1 MRVGWQALFGFF
13 SILLTTSLLQA
24 QDVQQDSLLAAQV
37 LDEVVVSGR
46 IAEPYSKRSKTIQV
60 ISAAELKASGVVHAV
75 DYLQRIV
82 GLDVRRRG
90 VGPTQADFN
99 LRGGSFDQTLLLI
112 DGIAL
117 EDAQTGHHLSNFLP
131 PLALIERIEIIR
143 GSAARIFGQN
153 AFAGAINII
162 TKRNPESGYQ
172 GQFHGGS
179 YGTVGVDLY
188 GASHFKG
195 LKLMAYAATAQ
206 SDGYRHNTDYRQ
218 QQFALS
224 LRGGDVSNGFHLLGL
239 FSPRAF
245 GANGFYASPSAID
258 QYEETQAGLLAL
270 TRSVTLE
277 NTKIVPRLYWRRGQ
291 DMYEYIRN
299 RPEVYRNMHITHKVG
314 AAVDLSHTSSLGQTG
329 FGIDLSRSSIQSN
342 NLGERSR
349 DLLNVF
355 FEHRFTIGTLGFDLT
370 PGVVLTSISEFGT
383 QVFPGIEVGLP
394 LNGALRTYFNWGST
408 FRVPTFTDLYYS
420 DPTTIGNAALV
431 AERATSTD
439 WGIRYSQDATETSLV
454 LFARQSDNLID
465 YVKEREED
473 RFQAMN
479 IQQLVSQGLEF
490 SFDRFSSTARTFH
503 YGFSYT
509 YMNQNLS
516 DEAAQFSRYS
526 IDNDLKHQWV
536 VRTGIKPSSDTE
548 VQLNARYIERASSR
562 TYTVVDAS
570 VRQQWGPLNL
580 NLALNNVLNQS
591 YWETSFIPMP
601 GRNIGFSLR
610 YNW

>member
-1 MRVGWQALFGFF
+1 MRIGLQSLFGFF
-13 SILLTTSLLQA
+13 STLLITSLLRA
-24 QDVQQDSLLAAQV
+24 QDVQQDSLFSAQV

-60 ISAAELKASGVVHAV
+60 ISAAELKASGVVHVV
-75 DYLQRIV
+75 DYLQRV
-82 GLDVRRRG
+82 AGLDVRRRG

-99 LRGGSFDQTLLLI
+99 FRGGSFDQTLLLI

-131 PLALIERIEIIR
+131 PIALIERIEIIR

-172 GQFHGGS
+172 GQLHGGS
-179 YGTVGVDLY
+179 YGTIGFDLY
-188 GASHFKG
+188 GVSQHKG

-224 LRGGDVSNGFHLLGL
+224 LRSGDTSNGFHLFGL

-270 TRSVTLE
+270 TRSIALK

-291 DMYEYIRN
+291 DMYEYIRD

-355 FEHRFTIGTLGFDLT
+355 FEHRFTIGTSGFDLT
-370 PGVVLTSISEFGT
+370 PGIVLTSIDEFGT
-383 QVFPGIEVGLP
+383 QVFPGIEAGLP
-394 LNGALRTYFNWGST
+394 LNEAFRTYLNWGTT

-431 AERATSTD
+431 AERATSAD
-439 WGIRYSQDATETSLV
+439 WGMRYSHDAVEASIV
-454 LFARQSDNLID
+454 LFTRRSDNLID
-465 YVKEREED
+465 YVKEQEED

-479 IQQLVSQGLEF
+479 IQQLLSQGLEF
-490 SFDRFSSTARTFH
+490 SFDRFLSATRTFH
-503 YGFSYT
+503 YGLSYT

-526 IDNDLKHQWV
+526 IDNDLKHQWI
-536 VRTGIKPSSDTE
+536 VRTGIKPSSQTE
-548 VQLNARYIERASSR
+548 VQLSARFIERASSR
-562 TYTVVDAS
+562 TYTVVDTS

-580 NLALNNVLNQS
+580 NLTLNNLLNQS

-601 GRNIGFSLR
+601 GRNIGLALR

>member
-1 MRVGWQALFGFF
+1 MRIGLQSLFGFF
-13 SILLTTSLLQA
+13 STLLITSLLRA
-24 QDVQQDSLLAAQV
+24 QDVQQDSLFSAQV

-46 IAEPYSKRSKTIQV
+46 IAEPYSKGSKTIQV
-60 ISAAELKASGVVHAV
+60 ISAAELKASGVVHVV
-75 DYLQRIV
+75 DYLQRV
-82 GLDVRRRG
+82 AGLDVRRRG

-99 LRGGSFDQTLLLI
+99 FRGGSFDQTLLLI

-131 PLALIERIEIIR
+131 PIALIERIEIIR

-172 GQFHGGS
+172 GQLHGGS
-179 YGTVGVDLY
+179 YGTIGFDLY
-188 GASHFKG
+188 GVSQHKG

-224 LRGGDVSNGFHLLGL
+224 LRSGDTSNGFHLFGL

-270 TRSVTLE
+270 TRSIALK

-291 DMYEYIRN
+291 DMYEYIRD

-314 AAVDLSHTSSLGQTG
+314 AAADISHTSYLGQTG

-355 FEHRFTIGTLGFDLT
+355 FEHRFTIGTSDFDLT
-370 PGVVLTSISEFGT
+370 PGIVLTSVDEFGT
-383 QVFPGIEVGLP
+383 QVFPGIEAGLP
-394 LNGALRTYFNWGST
+394 LNEAFRTYLNWGTT

-431 AERATSTD
+431 AERATSAD
-439 WGIRYSQDATETSLV
+439 WGMRYSHDAVEASIV
-454 LFARQSDNLID
+454 LFTRRSDNLID
-465 YVKEREED
+465 YVKEQEED

-479 IQQLVSQGLEF
+479 IQQLLSQGLEF
-490 SFDRFSSTARTFH
+490 SFDRFLSATRTFH
-503 YGFSYT
+503 YGLSYT

-536 VRTGIKPSSDTE
+536 VRTGIRLSNQTE
-548 VQLNARYIERASSR
+548 VQFNARFIERASSR
-562 TYTVVDAS
+562 TYTVVDTS

-580 NLALNNVLNQS
+580 NLTLNNLLNQS

-601 GRNIGFSLR
+601 GRNIGLALR

>member
-1 MRVGWQALFGFF
+1 MGTRQKAFFGFF
-13 SILLTTSLLQA
+13 STLLIMNLLQA
-24 QDVQQDSLLAAQV
+24 QEVQQDSLSASQL

-46 IAEPYSKRSKTIQV
+46 IAEPYNKRSKTIEV
-60 ISAAELKASGVVHAV
+60 ISAAQLKASGVIHVV
-75 DYLQRIV
+75 EYLQRV
-82 GLDVRRRG
+82 AGLDIRRRG

-162 TKRNPESGYQ
+162 TKRNPESGFQ
-172 GQFHGGS
+172 GQLHGGS
-179 YGTVGVDLY
+179 YGTFGFELY
-188 GASHFKG
+188 DTSQHKG

-218 QQFALS
+218 QQYALS
-224 LRGGDVSNGFHLLGL
+224 LRSGDASKGFHLFGL

-258 QYEETQAGLLAL
+258 QYEETQAGLLAV
-270 TRSVTLE
+270 TRAITLG
-277 NTKIVPRLYWRRGQ
+277 NTKIIPRLYWRRGQ
-291 DMYEYIRN
+291 DMYEYIRD
-299 RPEVYRNMHITHKVG
+299 RPEIYRNMHITHKVG

-355 FEHRFTIGTLGFDLT
+355 FEQRFNIGTSGFDLT
-370 PGVVLTSISEFGT
+370 PGIVLTSISEFGT
-383 QVFPGIEVGLP
+383 QVFPGLEAGLP
-394 LNGALRTYFNWGST
+394 LNEAFRTYLNWGTT

-420 DPTTIGNAALV
+420 DLTTMGNAALV
-431 AERATSTD
+431 AERATSAD
-439 WGIRYSQDATETSLV
+439 WGLRYSYDSIEASLV
-454 LFARQSDNLID
+454 LFMRRSDNLID

-479 IQQLVSQGLEF
+479 IQQLVSQGLEL
-490 SFDRFSSTARTFH
+490 SFDRFSTATRSFY

-509 YMNQNLS
+509 YMNQDLS
-516 DEAAQFSRYS
+516 EEAAQFSRYS

-536 VRTGIKPSSDTE
+536 VRTGIRLSNQTE

-562 TYTVVDAS
+562 TYTVVDTS

-580 NLALNNVLNQS
+580 NLSLNNMLNQS

-601 GRNIGFSLR
+601 GRNIGFALS